1 MLWWF
6 LWGLK
11 KQRTRGICH
20 RSVFLSSNKQWQS
33 NYWSYEQLSSSPE
46 RQSSYMCCAQP
57 PARSPR
63 TRLRQPLGNS
73 LIGSTLLP
81 CLQVRARSQFHDSWL
96 GTGAPMSCAVTAGWL
111 GERAHPAA
119 LHYPGVLQALRQPG
133 AALASRPAVLFS
145 LEFYFLPSDLLLLL
159 LMNSHFLFGF
169 NLLCLSWVCVK
180 GEEKGRNAEPP
191 LVYVIK
197 QMSLLA
203 TAASS
208 RKAVRV
214 GPTQGQHSPPTSN
227 PSQLLGVSFAIPQTQ
242 TEPIWTPLGR
252 QF

>member
-1 MLWWF
+1 MKGIQLLPRLREWINRVPWEVGEGSDWSTKQQRELLPFWFQRNKRSQLMLWWF

-81 CLQVRARSQFHDSWL
+81 CLQVRARSQFRDSWL

-145 LEFYFLPSDLLLLL
+145 LEFYFLPSDLLL
-159 LMNSHFLFGF
+159 
-169 NLLCLSWVCVK
+169 
-180 GEEKGRNAEPP
+180 
-191 LVYVIK
+191 
-197 QMSLLA
+197 
-203 TAASS
+203 
-208 RKAVRV
+208 
-214 GPTQGQHSPPTSN
+214 
-227 PSQLLGVSFAIPQTQ
+227 
-242 TEPIWTPLGR
+242 
-252 QF
+252 